1 MAYPF
6 TYAEKTLKSK
16 YFHHY
21 TTNRLRI
28 VSTTPQ
34 YGQEDGEDVA
44 PRPFDLQFSTKNQLF
59 FK

>member
-1 MAYPF
+1 
-6 TYAEKTLKSK
+6 
-16 YFHHY
+16 HY

-34 YGQEDGEDVA
+34 YGQEHGEDVA
-44 PRPFDLQFSTKNQLF
+44 PRPFDLQFSTTNQLF